1 MKSWHLCIEPSIT
14 ESKWRDDGTLVA
26 AFRAALGVRFCRPSL
41 YKAESGDITQ
51 NRSTVFVSLGI
62 AGHHETVVA
71 VDRPFGLMW
80 LELITIEPI

>member
-1 MKSWHLCIEPSIT
+1 MKNWLLFIEPSIA

-26 AFRAALGVRFCRPSL
+26 AFRAALGVRFCWPSL
-41 YKAESGDITQ
+41 YKAEFGDVTQ
-51 NRSTVFVSLGI
+51 NRSTVFVSLGT

-71 VDRPFGLMW
+71 VDRPFCLMW